1 MVSSLLNPEGWWMGV
16 TLCKAWVTADVL
28 FCSASIYSLI
38 GISIDRFHALY
49 RPISYN
55 RSKNSDTNI
64 RIVCA
69 WLIASAIALPMH
81 IDHPGFS
88 SWARGFMNQTRG
100 GEDTIICTA
109 PHDAE
114 SAGYSLYA
122 SFVVFI
128 IPFGILI
135 IFYVAIAVRM
145 RSRTKKKI
153 KRIQKEVIFYPY
165 LLIYFLCTQYR
176 FLSGLLPP

>member
-1 MVSSLLNPEGWWMGV
+1 MIPSLLNPEGWWMGV

-49 RPISYN
+49 SPISYN
-55 RSKNSDTNI
+55 RSKNSHTNI
-64 RIVCA
+64 KIVCA

-81 IDHPGFS
+81 VDHPGFS
-88 SWARGFMNQTRG
+88 SWSRGLTNQTRG
-100 GEDTIICTA
+100 GEEAILCT
-109 PHDAE
+109 PPLDSE

-153 KRIQKEVIFYPY
+153 KRIQKEVIIFTFSS
-165 LLIYFLCTQYR
+165 FLFT
-176 FLSGLLPP
+176 